1 MREVTIMIIAEFRVI
16 SDEFLF
22 GQMIALEAFDSMPQL
37 LKFMRE
43 MRAEDFKVVP
53 CGIFFSSEMPDIE
66 SNEYERHIEEILKA
80 HYNRMFIR

>member
-1 MREVTIMIIAEFRVI
+1 MIIAEFRVI

-22 GQMIALEAFDSMPQL
+22 GQKIVLEAFDSMPQL
-37 LKFMRE
+37 VQFMNE

-66 SNEYERHIEEILKA
+66 SCEYEEHIKKILMA
-80 HYNRMFIR
+80 HYNRMINL